1 MKCKVVKGNKE
12 NLKELCDLLGARSKM
27 DLGPIIETVSGV
39 IDDIKENGDN
49 AVLKYTEKFDK
60 AVLTADT
67 MRVTAAEID
76 EAIKS
81 IDPEL
86 LGIIRKEIR
95 RPLSRL
101 IISGDINAGD
111 TVTMKY
117 DEEKKQIQ
125 WEIDTPDEVETSD

>member
-39 IDDIKENGDN
+39 IDDIKENVDN

-60 AVLTADT
+60 AVLTADK

-86 LGIIRKEIR
+86 LSIIRKAAANIR
-95 RPLSRL
+95 AFHEKQKEE
-101 IISGDINAGD
+101 GFMMD
-111 TVTMKY
+111 TAKGSKIGVSA
-117 DEEKKQIQ
+117 
-125 WEIDTPDEVETSD
+125 ETIAY